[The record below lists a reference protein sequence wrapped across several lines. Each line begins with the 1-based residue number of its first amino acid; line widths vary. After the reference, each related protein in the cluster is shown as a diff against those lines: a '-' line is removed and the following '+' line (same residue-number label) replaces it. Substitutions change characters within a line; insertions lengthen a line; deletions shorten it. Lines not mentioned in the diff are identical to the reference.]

1 MKEEKSSRTDGIK
14 GLIKKYGYLS
24 VGTYLSIYIM
34 TLGAIYTSLEFDIFN
49 AATFGLDPVNMIK
62 KVCDLVEST
71 TGNTQLPA
79 YIKTHPSAGIFA
91 IAWVMTKFTEPVR
104 LGVTIYAVPKISR
117 FLRGRKAAVTV
128 NSVIEDGNELKS

>member
-1 MKEEKSSRTDGIK
+1 M
-14 GLIKKYGYLS
+14 IKKYGYLS

-49 AATFGLDPVNMIK
+49 AATFGLDPTSMITK
-62 KVCDLVEST
+62 FCNVVETT
-71 TGNTQLPA
+71 TGNTQLPT

-104 LGVTIYAVPKISR
+104 LGVTIYAVPKISK
-117 FLRGRKAAVTV
+117 FLRKRKLSAAAT
-128 NSVIEDGNELKS
+128 ELKNGKGTKS

>member
-1 MKEEKSSRTDGIK
+1 MEGVKSTKIDGIK

-34 TLGAIYTSLEFDIFN
+34 TLGAIYASLEFDVFN
-49 AATFGLDPVNMIK
+49 AATFGLDPASMIK
-62 KVCDLVEST
+62 KVCDLVEGT
-71 TGNTQLPA
+71 TGNAELPA

-104 LGVTIYAVPKISR
+104 LGVTIYAVPKLSR
-117 FLRGRKAAVTV
+117 FLKGRKAAAVV
-128 NSVIEDGNELKS
+128 ASVVDAKKVKS